1 MSKRKLSDFEK
12 VRVRADYLA
21 KQNKQFSPVQ
31 VANVFVNDWTD
42 DSGEPVV
49 TVQKGED

>member
-12 VRVRADYLA
+12 VRVRADYLV
-21 KQNKQFSPVQ
+21 KQNKNFSPIS
-31 VANVFVNDWTD
+31 VANVFVDDWTD

-49 TVQKGED
+49 TIQKSED